1 MPASIRG
8 VRPASPSAIIDFPDE
23 DGRSCSL
30 LFERPVEVFTADS
43 VAAVRPAL
51 RAAERA
57 AAAGL
62 YVVGYVAYE
71 AAPAFEPAC
80 AVRGGGRVPLLWF
93 GAFRHATPLD
103 GLESAG
109 EFSLGPW
116 APGVRRGEYDAAIRA
131 IRDAIGRG
139 AVYQVNFTLRLRAR
153 FQGDD
158 LAFYRRMCAAQG
170 AGYFAYLDLGRYRVL
185 SASPELFFRRIGDR
199 LVARPMKGTA
209 RRGRWLKED
218 ERRAAELQTS
228 AKDRAENLMIVDL
241 VRNDLGRIAPFGAVR
256 TERLFQLERYRTVH
270 QLTSTVSAPLRPGTS
285 LEEIFAALFPC
296 GSVTGA
302 PKIAAMRFIADLE
315 DAPRGVYCG
324 AVGVL
329 LPGGD
334 CAFNVP
340 IRTVWIDSH
349 TGEAEYGVGGGV
361 TWDSTPS
368 GEYDEA
374 MAKAALLTRDWPDFE
389 LLETLRIERGTP
401 VRLERHLARLGAS
414 ARYFDYPVSLAAVR
428 DAIGA
433 HAREFPDKTQRARVL
448 VSKKGAV
455 RVESVPWDPNA
466 SPRVAEVAL
475 ALVPVSRHDCFLFH
489 KTTHRVVYEARLA
502 ERPGVFDVLLWNE
515 ERELTEFTR
524 GNLVVELGGGRW
536 TPPRES
542 GLLAGTFRAEL
553 LERGEIRE
561 RVLRLEDLERATG
574 VWLINGLREWQ
585 PVRLVG

>member
-1 MPASIRG
+1 MPASILG
-8 VRPASPSAIIDFPDE
+8 ERPASPFAIIDFPDE
-23 DGRSCSL
+23 EGRSRSL
-30 LFERPVEVFTADS
+30 LFERPVEVFTADH
-43 VAAVRPAL
+43 VGGVRPAL

-71 AAPAFEPAC
+71 AARAFEPAC
-80 AVRGGGRVPLLWF
+80 AVRGGGRMPLLWF
-93 GAFRHATPLD
+93 GAFRHATPAD
-103 GLESAG
+103 GLEAAG
-109 EFSLGPW
+109 EFSLSPW
-116 APGVRRGEYDAAIRA
+116 DPGVQRRAYGAVVRA
-131 IRDAIGRG
+131 IRDAIGHG

-170 AGYFAYLDLGRYRVL
+170 TGYFAYLGLGRFRVL
-185 SASPELFFRRIGDR
+185 SASPELFFRRTGDR

-209 RRGRWLKED
+209 RRGRWLEED
-218 ERRAAELQTS
+218 ERRAAELQAS

-241 VRNDLGRIAPFGAVR
+241 VRNDLGRIAPFGAVK

-270 QLTSTVSAPLRPGTS
+270 QLTSTVSATLRPGTS

-315 DAPRGVYCG
+315 DSPRGVYCG
-324 AVGVL
+324 AIGML

-340 IRTVWIDSH
+340 IRTVWIDNQR
-349 TGEAEYGVGGGV
+349 GEAEYGVGGGI

-401 VRLERHLARLGAS
+401 VRVERHLARLGES
-414 ARYFDYPVSLAAVR
+414 ARYFDYPVSLGAVR
-428 DAIGA
+428 EAIEA
-433 HAREFPDKTQRARVL
+433 HGRAFPDETRRARVL
-448 VSKKGAV
+448 VSKEGGV

-466 SPRVAEVAL
+466 ARRVTEAAL
-475 ALVPVSRHDCFLFH
+475 AAAPVSRHDCFLYH
-489 KTTHRVVYEARLA
+489 KTTHRAIYEARLA
-502 ERPGVFDVLLWNE
+502 ERPGVSDVLLWNE

-524 GNLVVELGGGRW
+524 GNLVVELEGVRW
-536 TPPRES
+536 TPPREA

-553 LERGEIRE
+553 LGRGEIRE

-574 VWLINGLREWQ
+574 VWLINSLREWQ
-585 PVRLVG
+585 PVRRVG